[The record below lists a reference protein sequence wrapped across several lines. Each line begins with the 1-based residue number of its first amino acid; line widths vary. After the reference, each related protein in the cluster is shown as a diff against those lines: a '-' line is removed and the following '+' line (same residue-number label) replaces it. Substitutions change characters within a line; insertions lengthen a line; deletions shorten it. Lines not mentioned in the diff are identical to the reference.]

1 MNDKDYLRGDPFK
14 DVHAWE
20 DNRQMIPFQPTAVTA
35 TSSQDS
41 PYFMDYKKLQE
52 QKEYERKIKAG
63 QIFPKYLGNN
73 QFAVENNPFAD
84 TEAFVESGP
93 EWQQKAVGSI
103 GWGEQSNKS
112 VDAVLNFLDGKS
124 NTYNWNPSVYGDPS
138 NAWNEWSYWG
148 EVGTGISKIFSTPE
162 NRIRMQSML
171 DRMDQRDPNFD
182 EATRLRLTDEFL
194 KSNPEVARYLG
205 TAGVDLYDYTA
216 SAVSDLGLRFRIHQA
231 VVDSLQNI
239 KLGEFANTYKGYEQ
253 VGEALKNGIA
263 DPSLVRDLAITT
275 ALTLG
280 LGTIQVGASSL
291 SKSLGQASVIGARAM
306 AVARASAKA
315 LQLTSPFTG
324 LAEGVAYAGIRA
336 VAPTVGKS
344 ALATTLARTGAIATE
359 AGLQSVLSAYEDQ
372 RHEYE
377 WRSLIFRGKDDAAFK
392 PDWQQIALQGA
403 IGAGMG
409 TAMMGIMRFA
419 VGGFGDLKYIRQ
431 GGWEAFKK
439 NLAGSFDTW
448 ARTTEGLTVWGDR
461 LSEGRGVLFGDM
473 IDNYMARSVDNR
485 NLSNIMVNGQR
496 LFSRTVF
503 NPTVAAKASFNM
515 DEASKFAN
523 IYAETLGLP
532 AEYVQELSPTS
543 IERVLFD
550 NLTDPE
556 YLSNAGL
563 TYKEA
568 SEILQKY
575 KDMQDKVVVLPEADP
590 VMAKLL
596 VEAQGNPKLA
606 AKLQTDN
613 RLLAL
618 ADIFDIDYVN
628 KQLQRA
634 GVSFETVNNLW
645 KKASGG
651 SDLNFGNK
659 IDRDAYRELGR
670 FAANGNKW
678 AYNIQERLKY
688 IDPIRS
694 TPLKVG
700 DAEIGADTL
709 RTALRAALDLDGENR
724 KGRSL
729 FLTDG
734 FLDKDPTGIV
744 EITPDGIVKVHQVT
758 PEIGD
763 GGKIVMR
770 SDAFDHSDY
779 TPENIMGMETVNQT
793 FNAWKNNVM
802 VELKKLEDEAKVKVD
817 EEIEESVPAEVFAEL
832 GKAPTKQVLMRH
844 FDLSGPE
851 ATVASM
857 VMETMGLDIKKVV
870 LKIIRARGKT
880 LQRMEAGKAVGAIE
894 WRDIKSGV
902 AALISTSK
910 GADFG
915 TLVHEMGHYNRML
928 FIGDSAEHVEF
939 RHKLG
944 ITDDA
949 WNKFT
954 NWLGYDGPWE
964 NDVTKMTPE
973 QRNAEEK
980 FANAWAYYIRS
991 IMFGDGKTNDSSLHR
1006 LFSAFGDH
1014 LGEMGKK
1021 MQTQDA
1027 MDKTMNFDVFAKAVY
1042 DKLFLRSEGR
1052 VTEFW
1057 ESAVNGVFK
1066 NIPQADR
1073 ERLGEAILGTELWNS
1088 HKAKIQKDKLDAE
1101 AKIAPLTPKVTRVS
1115 RSDIAKSLK
1124 GKMSG
1129 EGLSPSQKSIRAA
1142 LKDGK
1147 SLEDI
1152 EKETRE
1158 LWAKLQSED
1167 QTVWEDNPALRPTSD
1182 MSIKGHVANLTDAQ
1196 LLALPEGH
1204 RLKPINGVVR
1214 LVYNPDTKRMDVGF
1228 PVLFVTQDKI
1238 NREIISRKARA
1249 DALKRLRESR
1259 PKAADPVVAAENI
1272 TSDPIVEAT
1281 TIDVPMRE
1289 EPTNTIEGI
1298 PSTEQTIVH
1307 DVVDAVE
1314 SANLGVRELDGTPVL
1329 EVTPDEAVEHTMQI
1343 TQQETIQESMRDM
1356 NEVVPNPSTSEPEVV
1371 AQAVTVRDN
1380 ARAELETLQQNLPVK
1395 IATTAVVVASARRAT
1410 NTSVVELLRNIMGN
1424 EPIPAEVIKT
1434 IEDYSAMDD
1443 RFLNILIKTEGTGG
1457 LTQQE
1462 VDDYMALPPDVIR
1475 KLEDSDIV
1483 NRIQSADDAESMT
1496 SALQQQTGVSM
1507 QQMNSYVVYTTK
1519 LQEARKTMTTR
1530 KLQKQLDDNKVKYE
1544 RYTKL
1549 QAIENKT
1556 PENLQEMKSLEVA
1569 AGKYREAAKQLGLID
1584 ETKIVRQRVD
1594 EDFATFI
1601 YSKTAERKKTEM
1613 LVGRAKPNTIVT
1625 DEDFAVRLIAN
1636 DEILVRLMR
1645 IANAADSNPEQI
1657 LSNIYRDGNFI
1668 DWFKRTMNVK
1678 DLTNEET
1685 FNLVLAWAKKE
1696 QDFPQ
1701 LSKSLKTRAK
1711 TKAKENA
1718 AALKG
1723 TKKQISS
1730 RGQTEE
1736 GVGIFEKTAGKELTD
1751 RSDQA
1756 ADALISLFVNH
1767 LKSKQSKLKEGK
1779 GTLSL
1784 ADYFMARRQLAEVPG
1799 NKAIATAK
1807 MIKEATGI
1815 EISENTVK
1823 NLNAKIE
1830 KETDTF
1836 FKDIV
1841 DDPDLGK
1848 FAEELIE
1855 ERFGIKVRKT
1865 KEKPATTKA
1874 RELLQSPI
1882 EEQVGN
1888 DLRKAMNKGD
1898 VKNAKQALEYIRSS
1912 GSQFSSIADFLSK
1925 NANQETLRRMP
1936 VLLLEENVKYRAR
1949 KDLPVWRQ
1957 VSFKKFVEQTGGQY
1971 IPTLH
1976 LVGINNDQRGL
1987 NVTSI
1992 ALHEIVHGL
2001 TNEYILTKLGIDP
2014 NKIGQDWLNNVRS
2027 SEATATGWVKKLL
2040 AAYLEAVDDGVNVD
2054 GIKFLNDPSQEAFDY
2069 WGNGAGYGLQNL
2081 EEFLSETLSS
2091 PSFMGWLLMT
2101 PDKTTS
2107 YPEWTYLDLFNTM
2120 RQDSDWMGA
2129 VHLKADQNLLDVLTE
2144 IVKVAIADMSAVQ
2157 RQDAAANWRLKKIFQ
2172 ALAVERHA
2180 KAAKRVNKKDPL
2192 LLQSQKAIA
2201 DLKASKGRL
2210 YQGLREKAV
2219 YEMTLDEIFETPE
2232 FKDWF
2237 SDSKVIDTMGIY
2249 KPGSGKPMIMYHG
2262 SKYAGF
2268 TKFRNPDFSKSRSD
2282 QLYGAGIYLTDDPGI
2297 ASSYTAKESI
2307 AVMKLL
2313 SGEAFFIPKNAK
2325 PSRNWFENSTFGR
2338 IVKESV
2344 TNDVDAQAVFSRVY
2358 WSMQQLG
2365 EDTERFWSDFEKAIN
2380 NLNKPRILS
2389 NLNTLWTAMNNTSM
2403 ELGYPKYDKL
2413 WKRFESEMDYLDGNL
2428 IVLEDLG
2435 FKRLAKETGEGV
2447 YPVFVS
2453 IQKPA
2458 DVDNDL
2464 FSISDLVKRLETKLK
2479 EMEDVENPETIGEWE
2494 KLKAELERASE
2505 VASLSSPS
2513 YNSQG
2518 YYLSNSVYWRYPDK
2532 SAPSINKFLENPKEW
2547 WNSDL
2552 NPFKTKLRKV
2562 NLNEKETN
2570 KIIED
2575 TWETFVSF
2583 GNGNYSGIMS
2593 PDERLV
2599 EAIRNKDSYHI
2610 QELVDSLEESFIE
2623 MLLEFEDARVEVLST
2638 SSSNRN
2644 FASTLYDGLDF
2655 IFSDTPT
2662 EDRITL
2668 FKLFPILRSGKVDHL
2683 MIQLLQTMEYDGLTH
2698 IGGQHMGKKDH
2709 RVFIAWENTQV
2720 KSKFNKG
2727 GFGRTKSNLLLQN
2740 PPDVQPLIDAVDLR
2754 RRKLKELGLNEEMD
2768 AEELNM
2774 IGRILNGLDPV
2785 DVSTTTILDRVGS
2798 TFTPSQLRKISSAF
2812 DGTDYRSLS
2821 DNERRTFILESVIP
2835 KIRAA
2840 MGDRNSTNGFYSAF
2854 SSSDMGKRVNSLIGG
2869 AVDYGDT
2876 ADSNSVFIQFISKI
2890 FDPLMDMRDGELM
2903 NKFEMPS
2910 VDRINAERSN
2920 ILLRTGLTR
2929 FTDKIAATVK
2939 DFNSRKAINDTAW
2952 LYLTRPNELPKDIAH
2967 RDLILE
2973 AIQVVNEFNRIRV
2986 ELLQSNKMLSKN
2998 LDYRMYGTSHRAN
3011 RFAEAN
3017 QAAFVDAM
3025 NAMFVKRTRESNQ
3038 ISIVTAAALGWVDL
3052 KRNTATDDIMAIRI
3066 AEDSPLA
3073 KLMPEEKLLGKWV
3086 DWEGRIRKAFDD
3098 KTILPKDIQDIHDKG
3113 LVSIDDYTETWK
3125 NAYASK
3131 VDKPYTALRQAAEIA
3146 KNRYLGID
3154 FGDSKASSPRRQS
3167 IGEGRNYNEE
3177 RIFTHDEIV
3186 RDPNLSKF
3194 FRNDMFGLMNDDIN
3208 TQILDAM
3215 MTRDLTKFFG
3225 VRMSMTDLMEILATT
3240 GEEIAGRQGIS
3251 QAEVESRIRGYER
3264 LRNSWNRAIGIIDSD
3279 KDSIDKYAKVVLRN
3293 SRIPLTLASS
3303 LRAAVT
3309 SLPELARAL
3318 LTSNKNKPMLMQFL
3332 PNMVKL
3338 AKGVGKNRR
3347 QAQYQIMSGI
3357 HWLRGLATDHIL
3369 LRENMDPENPFGGT
3383 VFGENAGGM
3392 ASNFVNGWRV
3402 AGERNKYETNWL
3414 QRVANRLAP
3423 ISSAVGAPLTFVND
3437 MSTLLHIWNAQ
3448 ENITTN
3454 LASFRKMAVMLE
3466 KDPTTD
3472 MAKFAAMAKKCGLSP
3487 QEAIN
3492 LSTTGLLKTKYI
3504 DILSEAA
3511 KNQTLY
3517 SDGILDTS
3525 KLYAW
3530 AGDNPERL
3538 EAISMLGGYINT
3550 TSRLTNVEPTLL
3562 DIRVGQS
3569 LFGLVMRQYMQ
3580 FFLSMGVQEIGR
3592 RRRSTSVDYTKHLVG
3607 LLLMEIVAYGTS
3619 RALADP
3625 TDDNMGGI
3633 DEFEKNPLDYTVRT
3647 ISGMP
3652 LLGSYAW
3659 LSQIMRHTVMGAS
3672 ELMGGPGAEQ
3682 EFRLPDL
3689 LGGPASSAPRRLGNI
3704 PDTAAAYYQ
3713 ALQDMISD

>member
-1 MNDKDYLRGDPFK
+1 MNENNILRDL
-14 DVHAWE
+14 HAWE
-20 DNRQMIPFQPTAVTA
+20 DNRQLIPFQPTAVTA
-35 TSSQDS
+35 KSLEDS
-41 PYFMDYKKLQE
+41 PYFVDYAKQQE
-52 QKEYERKIKAG
+52 QREYEQKVKSG
-63 QIFPKYLGNN
+63 QIFPTYQGNYK
-73 QFAVENNPFAD
+73 FAVQQNLTANK
-84 TEAFVESGP
+84 EAFVESGP
-93 EWQQKAVGSI
+93 EWAQKAIGSI
-103 GWGEQSNKS
+103 GWGEQSNKG
-112 VDAVLNFLDGKS
+112 VDAILNFLDGKS
-124 NTYNWNPSVYGDPS
+124 NTYNWNPSVPEDPS

-148 EVGTGISKIFSTPE
+148 EVGTGISKLFYTPE

-182 EATRLRLTDEFL
+182 EATRFRLTDEFL

-205 TAGVDLYDYTA
+205 TAGVNLHDYTE

-231 VVDSLQNI
+231 VVDSLQNV

-263 DPSLVRDLAITT
+263 DPSIVRDLAITT

-291 SKSLGQASVIGARAM
+291 AKSLGQASVIGARAM
-306 AVARASAKA
+306 SVARASAKA

-336 VAPTVGKS
+336 AAPTVGKS

-359 AGLQSVLSAYEDQ
+359 SSIQSVLAAYGDQ
-372 RHEYE
+372 RNEYE
-377 WRSLIFRGKDDAAFK
+377 WRNLIFRGQDDAAFR
-392 PDWQQIALQGA
+392 PDWEQLALQGA
-403 IGAGMG
+403 IGAGAG
-409 TAMMGIMRFA
+409 TAMMGVMRFGIGA
-419 VGGFGDLKYIRQ
+419 FGDIGHIKT
-431 GGWEAFKK
+431 GGWEGYKK
-439 NLAGSFDTW
+439 NVAGSLDTW

-461 LSEGRGVLFGDM
+461 LSQGRGVLFGDM
-473 IDNYMARSVDNR
+473 VDNYMARSVDNR
-485 NLSNIMVNGQR
+485 NLANIMVNGQR

-503 NPTVAAKASFNM
+503 NPTVAAKANFNM
-515 DEASKFAN
+515 EGATNLSNAFAD
-523 IYAETLGLP
+523 TLGLP
-532 AEYVQELSPTS
+532 SEYIQQLPSTS
-543 IERVLFD
+543 VERVLFD

-568 SEILQKY
+568 VGVLEKF
-575 KDMQDKVVVLPEADP
+575 KAVQDRVAVLPEADP

-645 KKASGG
+645 KTAASG

-678 AYNIQERLKY
+678 ARNIQERLKY
-688 IDPIRS
+688 IDPIQS
-694 TPLKVG
+694 KPLKVG
-700 DAEIGADTL
+700 DVEIGADTL
-709 RTALRAALDLDGENR
+709 RTALRAALNLDGETR
-724 KGRSL
+724 KGRSV

-734 FLDKDPTGIV
+734 FLDKNPTGVV
-744 EITPDGIVKVHQVT
+744 EITPDGMIKVHRVT

-770 SDAFDHSDY
+770 SDAFDHPDY
-779 TPENIMGMETVNQT
+779 VPENIMGMETVNQT
-793 FNAWKNNVM
+793 FDAWKNNVM
-802 VELKKLEDEAKVKVD
+802 VELKKLEDEAKVKID
-817 EEIEESVPAEVFAEL
+817 EEIEESIPAEVFAEL

-857 VMETMGLDIKKVV
+857 VMETLGMDIKKVV
-870 LKIIRARGKT
+870 LKIIRANGKT
-880 LQRMEAGKAVGAIE
+880 LERMEAGKAVGAIE

-949 WNKFT
+949 WKKFT
-954 NWLGYDGPWE
+954 DWLGYDGPWE

-973 QRNAEEK
+973 QRKAEEK

-1066 NIPQADR
+1066 NMPQADR

-1101 AKIAPLTPKVTRVS
+1101 AKIASLTPKVTRVS

-1124 GKMSG
+1124 SKMSG

-1182 MSIKGHVANLTDAQ
+1182 MSIKGHVADLTDAQ

-1259 PKAADPVVAAENI
+1259 PKDADPVVAAENI

-1289 EPTNTIEGI
+1289 EPTNTVEGI
-1298 PSTEQTIVH
+1298 TSTEQTIVH

-1314 SANLGVRELDGTPVL
+1314 SANLGVREPDGTPVL

-1343 TQQETIQESMRDM
+1343 TQQETVQESLRDM
-1356 NEVVPNPSTSEPEVV
+1356 NEVVPNPSTREPEVV

-1380 ARAELETLQQNLPVK
+1380 ARAELETLQQNLPVQ

-1462 VDDYMALPPDVIR
+1462 VDAYKALPPDVIR
-1475 KLEDSDIV
+1475 KLEDAEVIDKILIV
-1483 NRIQSADDAESMT
+1483 DDLASMAVT
-1496 SALQQQTGVSM
+1496 LQQQTGVSM
-1507 QQMNSYVVYTTK
+1507 QQMNAYVVYKTK
-1519 LQEARKTMTTR
+1519 LQEARKTMAAR

-1556 PENLQEMKSLEVA
+1556 PENLQEMESLRVA

-1584 ETKIVRQRVD
+1584 ATKIVRQRVD

-1636 DEILVRLMR
+1636 DEILVRLMK
-1645 IANAADSNPEQI
+1645 IANAADSNPEQM

-1723 TKKQISS
+1723 TKKQVSS
-1730 RGQTEE
+1730 GGRTEE
-1736 GVGIFEKTAGKELTD
+1736 DVGIFEKTAGKELTD

-1830 KETDTF
+1830 EETDTF

-2014 NKIGQDWLNNVRS
+2014 NKTGQDWLNNVRS

-2054 GIKFLNDPSQEAFDY
+2054 GIKFLNDQSQEAFDY

-2144 IVKVAIADMSAVQ
+2144 VVKVAIADMSAVQ

-2210 YQGLREKAV
+2210 YQGLREKAE
-2219 YEMTLDEIFETPE
+2219 YETTLDEIFETPE

-2237 SDSKVIDTMGIY
+2237 RDSKVIDTIGIY

-2262 SKYAGF
+2262 SRYAGF
-2268 TKFRNPDFSKSRSD
+2268 SEFRNPDFSESRSD
-2282 QLYGAGIYLTDDPGI
+2282 QLYGAGIYLTDDSEI
-2297 ASSYTAKESI
+2297 ASSYTRKQSQAILDYNYKMYFMNKDFRRDIPVREYWLEETKN
-2307 AVMKLL
+2307 KLL
-2313 SGEAFFIPKNAK
+2313 EILGKENERKIDRLL
-2325 PSRNWFENSTFGR
+2325 RNTDDYFSEWTSKTDAESYQIITGGFDAFENNIR
-2338 IVKESV
+2338 QVKGFEVS
-2344 TNDVDAQAVFSRVY
+2344 SL
-2358 WSMQQLG
+2358 LG
-2365 EDTERFWSDFEKAIN
+2365 TLNASFKEAIN
-2380 NLNKPRILS
+2380 ILEIDDVLRQKLES
-2389 NLNTLWTAMNNTSM
+2389 LDVVETLF
-2403 ELGYPKYDKL
+2403 KY
-2413 WKRFESEMDYLDGNL
+2413 FE
-2428 IVLEDLG
+2428 
-2435 FKRLAKETGEGV
+2435 FKQLPKETGEGI
-2447 YPVFVS
+2447 YPVFAS
-2453 IQKPA
+2453 IQKPV

-2464 FSISDLVKRLETKLK
+2464 FNIFDLVKTLK
-2479 EMEDVENPETIGEWE
+2479 NKNDSKWNPLIENLLNAA
-2494 KLKAELERASE
+2494 KK
-2505 VASLSSPS
+2505 
-2513 YNSQG
+2513 Q
-2518 YYLSNSVYWRYPDK
+2518 NSVVESVDWRTGKRSYYRIPIKKTIDD
-2532 SAPSINKFLENPKEW
+2532 FYTW
-2547 WNSDL
+2547 W
-2552 NPFKTKLRKV
+2552 
-2562 NLNEKETN
+2562 TN
-2570 KIIED
+2570 D
-2575 TWETFVSF
+2575 SFVKK
-2583 GNGNYSGIMS
+2583 G
-2593 PDERLV
+2593 
-2599 EAIRNKDSYHI
+2599 
-2610 QELVDSLEESFIE
+2610 
-2623 MLLEFEDARVEVLST
+2623 LLEVLSLKDVE
-2638 SSSNRN
+2638 SVLMEAES
-2644 FASTLYDGLDF
+2644 L
-2655 IFSDTPT
+2655 FSDFTNGNSFDSLT
-2662 EDRITL
+2662 RAFNNRDGKRIESLIDKLEEALEIAIESHEFDNSTSILAAIKKFNFSEEFYKNIGFEYIGDIFPPEEQLVEPMTL
-2668 FKLFPILRSGKVDHL
+2668 FRLFPEMKAGRAGVGKNSDHL
-2683 MIQLLQTMEYDGLTH
+2683 LIQLLQEMGYDGLTH
-2698 IGGQHMGKKDH
+2698 IGGRHMGDKDH

-2727 GFGRTKSNLLLQN
+2727 GFGRTKSNMLLQS

-2812 DGTDYRSLS
+2812 DGNDYRSLS

-2952 LYLTRPNELPKDIAH
+2952 SYLTRPEELPKDIAH

-2998 LDYRMYGTSHRAN
+2998 IDYKMYGTSHRAN

-3066 AEDSPLA
+3066 AENSPLA

-3098 KTILPKDIQDIHDKG
+3098 KTTLPKDIQDIHDKG

-3131 VDKPYTALRQAAEIA
+3131 VGKPYTALRQAAEIA

-3225 VRMSMTDLMEILATT
+3225 ARMTMTDLMEILATT
-3240 GEEIAGRQGIS
+3240 GEEITGRQGIS
-3251 QAEVESRIRGYER
+3251 QAEVESRVRGYER

-3338 AKGVGKNRR
+3338 VKGVGKNRR
-3347 QAQYQIMSGI
+3347 QAQYQIMSGT

-3369 LRENMDPENPFGGT
+3369 LRESMDPENPFGGT

-3414 QRVANRLAP
+3414 QRLANRVAP
-3423 ISSAVGAPLTFVND
+3423 VSSAVGAPLTFVND

-3454 LASFRKMAVMLE
+3454 LASFRKMAAMLE

-3472 MAKFAAMAKKCGLSP
+3472 MAKFAAMAKKCGLAP

-3492 LSTTGLLKTKYI
+3492 LSTTGLLKIKYI
-3504 DILSEAA
+3504 DILAEAA

-3517 SDGILDTS
+3517 SDGILDSS

-3538 EAISMLGGYINT
+3538 EAISMMGGYINT

-3592 RRRSTSVDYTKHLVG
+3592 RRRNTATDYTKHLVG
-3607 LLLMEIVAYGTS
+3607 LLLMEVVAYGTT

-3625 TDDNMGGI
+3625 MDDNMGGI

-3647 ISGMP
+3647 LSGMP

-3704 PDTAAAYYQ
+3704 PDTAAAYYE
-3713 ALQDMISD
+3713 ALQEMISD

>member
-1 MNDKDYLRGDPFK
+1 MNDKDYLRDNPFK
-14 DVHAWE
+14 EVHAWE
-20 DNRQMIPFQPTAVTA
+20 DNRQMIPFQPTALTA

-93 EWQQKAVGSI
+93 EWQQKVVGRS
-103 GWGEQSNKS
+103 GWNEQLNKG
-112 VDAVLNFLDGKS
+112 VDATLNFLDGKS

-148 EVGTGISKIFSTPE
+148 EVGTGITKIFSTPE

-216 SAVSDLGLRFRIHQA
+216 GAVSDLGLRFRIHQA
-231 VVDSLQNI
+231 VVDSSQNV
-239 KLGEFANTYKGYEQ
+239 KLGEFANTYKVYEQ

-263 DPSLVRDLAITT
+263 DPTLVRDLAITT
-275 ALTLG
+275 ALTFG
-280 LGTIQVGASSL
+280 LGTIQVGATSL
-291 SKSLGQASVIGARAM
+291 AKSLGQASVIGARAM
-306 AVARASAKA
+306 SVARASSKA

-336 VAPTVGKS
+336 AAPTVGKS
-344 ALATTLARTGAIATE
+344 ALATTLARTGTIATE
-359 AGLQSVLSAYEDQ
+359 NVISAAISAYGDQ

-377 WRSLIFRGKDDAAFK
+377 WRNLIFRGQDDAAFK
-392 PDWQQIALQGA
+392 PDWQQVALQGA
-403 IGAGMG
+403 IGAGLG
-409 TAMMGIMRFA
+409 TAMMGVMRFA
-419 VGGFGDLKYIRQ
+419 VGGIGDLKFISK
-431 GGWEAFKK
+431 GGWEGYKK
-439 NLAGSFDTW
+439 NVAGSLDTW

-461 LSEGRGVLFGDM
+461 LSQGRGVLFGDM
-473 IDNYMARSVDNR
+473 VDNYMARSVDNR

-523 IYAETLGLP
+523 TYAETLGLP
-532 AEYVQELSPTS
+532 AEYVQGLSPTS
-543 IERVLFD
+543 VERVLFD

-575 KDMQDKVVVLPEADP
+575 KDIQDKVAVLPEADP

-634 GVSFETVNNLW
+634 GVSFDTVNNLW
-645 KKASGG
+645 KTASGG
-651 SDLNFGNK
+651 SDLNLGNK

-700 DAEIGADTL
+700 DAEIDADTL
-709 RTALRAALDLDGENR
+709 RTALRAALDLDGETR

-744 EITPDGIVKVHQVT
+744 EITPDGIVKVHRVT

-763 GGKIVMR
+763 GGRIVMR
-770 SDAFDHSDY
+770 SDAFDHPDY
-779 TPENIMGMETVNQT
+779 KPENIKGIDSVNQT
-793 FNAWKNNVM
+793 FDAWKNNVM

-857 VMETMGLDIKKVV
+857 VMETLGLDIKKVV
-870 LKIIRARGKT
+870 LKIIRAKGKT

-949 WNKFT
+949 WKQFT
-954 NWLGYDGPWE
+954 DWLGYDGPWE

-973 QRNAEEK
+973 QRKAEEK

-1066 NIPQADR
+1066 NMPQADR

-1158 LWAKLQSED
+1158 LWARLQSED
-1167 QTVWEDNPALRPTSD
+1167 QSAWEDNPALRPTSD
-1182 MSIKGHVANLTDAQ
+1182 MAIKGHVADLTDAQ
-1196 LLALPEGH
+1196 LLALPEGR

-1214 LVYNPDTKRMDVGF
+1214 LVYNPETKRMDVGF
-1228 PVLFVTQDKI
+1228 PVLIVTKDKI

-1259 PKAADPVVAAENI
+1259 PKAADPVVAAKDI
-1272 TSDPIVEAT
+1272 TSDPIIEAT
-1281 TIDVPMRE
+1281 TIDVPSRE
-1289 EPTNTIEGI
+1289 EPTNVVEGI
-1298 PSTEQTIVH
+1298 PSIEQTIVH
-1307 DVVDAVE
+1307 DVIDAVE
-1314 SANLGVRELDGTPVL
+1314 SANLGVREPDGTPVL
-1329 EVTPDEAVEHTMQI
+1329 EVTIDEAVEHTMQI
-1343 TQQETIQESMRDM
+1343 TQQETVQESLRDM
-1356 NEVVPNPSTSEPEVV
+1356 NEVVPSPSNNDSVV
-1371 AQAVTVRDN
+1371 IAQAVMVRDN
-1380 ARAELETLQQNLPVK
+1380 AQAQLETLQQNLPVQVS
-1395 IATTAVVVASARRAT
+1395 TTAVVVAAARRAT
-1410 NTSVVELLRNIMGN
+1410 NTPVVEIIRNLLGN
-1424 EPIPAEVIKT
+1424 EPVPPEVIKM
-1434 IEDYSAMDD
+1434 IADYSVLDD
-1443 RFLNILIKTEGTGG
+1443 RFLNILEKTEGAGN

-1462 VDDYMALPPDVIR
+1462 VDAYMALPPDVIR
-1475 KLEDSDIV
+1475 KLEDSEVIDK
-1483 NRIQSADDAESMT
+1483 IQNADDPASMT
-1496 SALQQQTGVSM
+1496 VTLQQQTGVSM
-1507 QQMNSYVVYTTK
+1507 QQMNAYVVYTIR
-1519 LQEARKTMTTR
+1519 LQEARKRMTAR
-1530 KLQKQLDDNKVKYE
+1530 KLQKQLDDNKVKHD

-1549 QAIENKT
+1549 KAIENKT
-1556 PENLQEMKSLEVA
+1556 PENLQELESLEEA
-1569 AGKYREAAKQLGLID
+1569 AGKYRSAAKQLGLID
-1584 ETKIVRQRVD
+1584 AKKIVRQRVD
-1594 EDFATFI
+1594 ENFRDFVYGKI
-1601 YSKTAERKKTEM
+1601 AERSKTEM
-1613 LVGRAKPNTIVT
+1613 LVGRAKPNTIKT
-1625 DEDFAVRLIAN
+1625 DEDFVVRLIAN
-1636 DEILVRLMR
+1636 VTDDDNKLRK
-1645 IANAADSNPEQI
+1645 IAEDAGSDFEQM
-1657 LSNIYRDGNFI
+1657 LSNIYRGGNLI
-1668 DWFKRTMNVK
+1668 EWFKNKMDVK
-1678 DLTNEET
+1678 DLSNEET
-1685 FNLVLAWAKKE
+1685 FNLVLAWANNKKA
-1696 QDFPQ
+1696 FSH
-1701 LSKSLKTRAK
+1701 LTASLKKRAN
-1711 TKAKENA
+1711 TKAKENEA
-1718 AALKG
+1718 SFKG
-1723 TKKQISS
+1723 TKKQVGTGE
-1730 RGQTEE
+1730 RTEE
-1736 GVGIFEKTAGKELTD
+1736 GVGIFEQTSGKELTD
-1751 RSDQA
+1751 RSDQI
-1756 ADALISLFVNH
+1756 ADAMISMFVKH
-1767 LKSKQSKLKEGK
+1767 LQGKESKLKKGK

-1784 ADYFMARRQLAEVPG
+1784 VDYFMARRQLADVPG
-1799 NKAIATAK
+1799 NKAVATAK

-1815 EISENTVK
+1815 EISENTVG
-1823 NLNAKIE
+1823 NLSERIE
-1830 KETDTF
+1830 KEADIF

-1841 DDPDLGK
+1841 DDPEIGN
-1848 FAEELIE
+1848 FAKELID
-1855 ERFGIKVRKT
+1855 ERFGIKVRNT

-1874 RELLQSPI
+1874 RELLQSPLEI
-1882 EEQVGN
+1882 QVGN
-1888 DLRKAMNKGD
+1888 DLRKAMHKGE
-1898 VKNAKQALEYIRSS
+1898 VKNAMQALEYIKSS
-1912 GSQFSSIADFLSK
+1912 GSQLSSIADFLSK
-1925 NANQETLRRMP
+1925 SANQETLRRMP
-1936 VLLLEENVKYRAR
+1936 VLLLEQNVKYRSR

-1957 VSFKKFVEQTGGQY
+1957 VSFKKFLQETGGQY
-1971 IPTLH
+1971 IPNIH

-1992 ALHEIVHGL
+1992 TLHEIVHGL

-2014 NKIGQDWLNNVRS
+2014 NKTGQDWLNNVRS

-2040 AAYLEAVDDGVNVD
+2040 TAYLEAVDDGVSVD
-2054 GIKFLNDPSQEAFDY
+2054 GIKFLNEQSEQAFDY

-2091 PSFMGWLLMT
+2091 PSFTGWLLMT
-2101 PDKTTS
+2101 PDKTNS

-2120 RQDSDWMGA
+2120 RQDPDWMGA

-2144 IVKVAIADMSAVQ
+2144 VVKMGIAEMSAVQ
-2157 RQDAAANWRLKKIFQ
+2157 RPDAAANWRLKKNFQ

-2180 KAAKRVNKKDPL
+2180 KAAKRVNKNDP

-2210 YQGLREKAV
+2210 YQGLREKAG

-2232 FKDWF
+2232 FKAWF
-2237 SDSKVIDTMGIY
+2237 RDSKVIDTRGIY

-2268 TKFRNPDFSKSRSD
+2268 TEFRNPDFSESRPD

-2297 ASSYTAKESI
+2297 ASSYTNKESNAI
-2307 AVMKLL
+2307 MNIDGQK
-2313 SGEAFFIPKNAK
+2313 FFINKNAK
-2325 PSRNWFENSTFGR
+2325 VSKEWFINEST
-2338 IVKESV
+2338 ISK
-2344 TNDVDAQAVFSRVY
+2344 Q
-2358 WSMQQLG
+2358 
-2365 EDTERFWSDFEKAIN
+2365 
-2380 NLNKPRILS
+2380 
-2389 NLNTLWTAMNNTSM
+2389 LNTYVSDPTVVKDILERISSKFDSFGAWENLSKSIGDLREISITDYISVLKSHTNEILNRNILPNTGYWKELREFQKEMNKDNGIYFYRT
-2403 ELGYPKYDKL
+2403 L
-2413 WKRFESEMDYLDGNL
+2413 
-2428 IVLEDLG
+2428 LEDLG
-2435 FKRLAKETGEGV
+2435 FRPLAKETGEGV
-2447 YPVFVS
+2447 YPVFAS
-2453 IQKPA
+2453 IQNPV

-2464 FSISDLVKRLETKLK
+2464 FNLLDLVRTLKDKNDPKWNPLIENLLRVVRRQNPVVEFVDWRTGSRYYRMRDRNTISDFFSWWTNDSFVRKELLK
-2479 EMEDVENPETIGEWE
+2479 VLPLEDVETVLET
-2494 KLKAELERASE
+2494 AETLLSDWTNGGSFDSLAS
-2505 VASLSSPS
+2505 AL
-2513 YNSQG
+2513 N
-2518 YYLSNSVYWRYPDK
+2518 
-2532 SAPSINKFLENPKEW
+2532 NKDGKRLQ
-2547 WNSDL
+2547 
-2552 NPFKTKLRKV
+2552 
-2562 NLNEKETN
+2562 
-2570 KIIED
+2570 
-2575 TWETFVSF
+2575 
-2583 GNGNYSGIMS
+2583 
-2593 PDERLV
+2593 RLV
-2599 EAIRNKDSYHI
+2599 EK
-2610 QELVDSLEESFIE
+2610 LEESVESAIE
-2623 MLLEFEDARVEVLST
+2623 YLELDNNDQILAVVKKLNFVEEFYKSIGFEYLGDIR
-2638 SSSNRN
+2638 
-2644 FASTLYDGLDF
+2644 
-2655 IFSDTPT
+2655 PT
-2662 EDRITL
+2662 EEQSLVSMTL
-2668 FKLFPILRSGKVDHL
+2668 FELFPNMRGTVETFKNSDHL
-2683 MIQLLQTMEYDGLTH
+2683 LIQLLQEWGYDGLTH

-2709 RVFIAWENTQV
+2709 RVFIAWGNTQV

-2727 GFGRTKSNLLLQN
+2727 GFKNTQSNLSLQS

-2890 FDPLMDMRDGELM
+2890 FDPLMDLRDGEIK

-2920 ILLRTGLTR
+2920 IMLRTGLTR
-2929 FTDKIAATVK
+2929 FTDKVAATVK

-2952 LYLTRPNELPKDIAH
+2952 SYLTRPEELPKDIAH

-2986 ELLQSNKMLSKN
+2986 ELLQSNKMLSKK
-2998 LDYRMYGTSHRAN
+2998 LDYKMYGTSHRAN

-3052 KRNTATDDIMAIRI
+3052 KRNTATDDITAIRI

-3098 KTILPKDIQDIHDKG
+3098 KTTLPKDIQDIHDKG
-3113 LVSIDDYTETWK
+3113 LVSIDDYAQSWK
-3125 NAYASK
+3125 DAYASK
-3131 VDKPYTALRQAAEIA
+3131 VGKPYTALRQAAEIA

-3154 FGDSKASSPRRQS
+3154 FGDSKSSSPRRQS
-3167 IGEGRNYNEE
+3167 IGEGRNYTEE

-3225 VRMSMTDLMEILATT
+3225 ARMTMTDLMEILATT
-3240 GEEIAGRQGIS
+3240 GEEITGRQGIS
-3251 QAEVESRIRGYER
+3251 QAEVESRVRGYER

-3279 KDSIDKYAKVVLRN
+3279 KDSIDKYAKVVLQN

-3347 QAQYQIMSGI
+3347 QARYQIMSGT

-3369 LRENMDPENPFGGT
+3369 LRESMDPENPFGGT

-3392 ASNFVNGWRV
+3392 AKNFVNGWRV

-3414 QRVANRLAP
+3414 QRLANRVAP
-3423 ISSAVGAPLTFVND
+3423 VSSAVGAPLAFVND

-3454 LASFRKMAVMLE
+3454 LASFRKMAAMLE
-3466 KDPTTD
+3466 KDSTTD
-3472 MAKFAAMAKKCGLSP
+3472 MAKFADMARKCGLAP

-3504 DILSEAA
+3504 DILAEAA

-3517 SDGILDTS
+3517 NDGILDTS

-3530 AGDNPERL
+3530 AGENQERL
-3538 EAISMLGGYINT
+3538 EAITMMGGYINT

-3607 LLLMEIVAYGTS
+3607 LLLMEVVAYGTS

-3625 TDDNMGGI
+3625 MDDNKGGI

-3647 ISGMP
+3647 LSGLP
-3652 LLGSYAW
+3652 LLGTYAW
-3659 LSQIMRHTVMGAS
+3659 LSQVMRHTVMGAS

-3682 EFRLPDL
+3682 EFRFPDL
-3689 LGGPASSAPRRLGNI
+3689 LGGPASSAPRRLGGI

-3713 ALQDMISD
+3713 ALQEMISD